1 MRSLA
6 GSMALPVTVRILV
19 GQRDW
24 QLPARTRDADYG
36 LGSGEYIT
44 IFPPHVRV
52 CHDLEHQGPWKRE
65 RTPGRYCVLQAPRL
79 TCNRHV

>member
-1 MRSLA
+1 MRGLA
-6 GSMALPVTVRILV
+6 GSMAMPVTVRILV

-24 QLPARTRDADYG
+24 PVPAGVHDADYEFIRG
-36 LGSGEYIT
+36 LYYHT
-44 IFPPHVRV
+44 LPYVKV

-65 RTPGRYCVLQAPRL
+65 RTQGRYCVLPAPRL